1 MFLLSKL
8 KDVDFWER
16 HLRDRLA
23 EPLHLNLISL
33 FVLLFG
39 SFRAKV
45 AFDLIKRRRYA
56 FALLKAADYAK
67 ALGIKKIY
75 ALEFGVAAG
84 AGLVN
89 LAWLARHVTRDTGVE
104 IGIVG
109 FDTGTGMPRP
119 QDYRDY
125 PEEFIEGDFPLPD
138 PEALKRTLPPGVSV
152 IYGPAGETARG
163 FVEGLDAPVGFV
175 SLDLAYYSSTVD
187 AMQALL
193 GPPDKYLPMTLVYLG
208 AVLIDNA
215 NPAVGELLAVKEFN
229 ELHRL
234 RQVHPFNCLRDKR
247 IFKKARWHPYIH
259 TLHVLD
265 RPKRAGIEK
274 LARDIWVLGR
284 SRPTLRASKP

>member
-1 MFLLSKL
+1 MRAPWLKEWRGKLAWQLS
-8 KDVDFWER
+8 
-16 HLRDRLA
+16 DRLA
-23 EPLHLNLISL
+23 EPLHLNLLSL
-33 FVLLFG
+33 FVQAFG

-45 AFDLIKRRRYA
+45 AFDLVERRRYA

-67 ALGIKKIY
+67 AQGHKKIY
-75 ALEFGVAAG
+75 ALEFGIAAG

-89 LAWLARHVTRDTGVE
+89 LAWLARHITKDTGVE

-119 QDYRDY
+119 LDYRDY

-138 PEALKRTLPPGVSV
+138 PEALRRKLPPEVRV

-163 FVEGLDAPVGFV
+163 FVETLDAPVGFV

-193 GPPDKYLPMTLVYLG
+193 APAEKYLPMTLIYLG

-215 NPAVGELLAVKEFN
+215 NPAVGELLAVREFN
-229 ELHRL
+229 ELHRY
-234 RQVHPFNCLRDKR
+234 RQVHPFTHLRDKR
-247 IFKKARWHPYIH
+247 IFKNGLWHHQIH

-265 RPKRAGIEK
+265 HPKRAGVEK
-274 LARDIWVLGR
+274 LSREVWVLDQPY
-284 SRPTLRASKP
+284 SAADS

>member
-1 MFLLSKL
+1 MFLLNKL

-23 EPLHLNLISL
+23 EPIHLNLISI
-33 FVLLFG
+33 FVQLFG

-45 AFDLIKRRRYA
+45 AFDLVERRRYA

-67 ALGIKKIY
+67 AQGIKKIY
-75 ALEFGVAAG
+75 ALEFGIAAG

-89 LAWLARHVTRDTGVE
+89 LAWLAKHITKDTGVE

-119 QDYRDY
+119 LDYRDY

-138 PEALKRTLPPGVSV
+138 PEALKRNLPPEVRV

-163 FVEGLDAPVGFV
+163 FVETLDAPVGFV

-193 GPPDKYLPMTLVYLG
+193 APADKYLPMTLIYLG

-229 ELHRL
+229 ELHRH

-247 IFKKARWHPYIH
+247 IFKNGMWHHHIY

-265 RPKRAGIEK
+265 HAKRAGVEK
-274 LARDIWVLGR
+274 LERKVWVLDQ
-284 SRPTLRASKP
+284 PYNAAEA

>member
-1 MFLLSKL
+1 MALLDKL

-16 HLRDRLA
+16 QLRDRLA
-23 EPLHLNLISL
+23 EPLHLNLVSL
-33 FVLLFG
+33 FVQLFG

-45 AFDLIKRRRYA
+45 AFDLVERRRYA

-67 ALGIKKIY
+67 ALGVPKIY
-75 ALEFGVAAG
+75 VLEFGIAAG

-89 LAWLARHVTRDTGVE
+89 LAWLAKRVTADTGVA

-109 FDTGTGMPRP
+109 FDSGTGMPRP
-119 QDYRDY
+119 VDYRDY

-138 PEALKRTLPPGVSV
+138 REALQRNLPPGVQV
-152 IYGPAGETARG
+152 VYGPVGETARG

-187 AMQALL
+187 AMQSLL
-193 GPPDKYLPMTLVYLG
+193 GPADRYLPMTLVYLG

-215 NPAVGELLAVKEFN
+215 NPAVGELLAVREFN

-234 RQVHPFNCLRDKR
+234 RQVHPFTHLRDKR
-247 IFKKARWHPYIH
+247 IFKNGMWHHHIH

-265 RPKRAGIEK
+265 HPRRAGTQK
-274 LARDIWVLGR
+274 LEREVWVLEQPY
-284 SRPTLRASKP
+284 SAAET